1 MRLTLPWPL
10 RRFLLGALLC
20 SVTMATAA
28 SGAEFVVDAAQATDP
43 SGNVYRTL
51 DELASSGALS
61 SGDTVILC
69 NDDSSLTSTLKV
81 AVHFRSNDPE
91 VSRTIS
97 GSPNYLYNFQG
108 MPLQP
113 GSQTR
118 PDISGVLDE
127 NGVAVLTMDSIILD
141 GMALTT
147 TNTSSCIKITGN
159 VQFENSLGVAAITS
173 GKYSPDGA
181 VSMALEGRFVFLNNG
196 QALRVWRKSN
206 VVIGDNALFRGNW
219 IGAIPIE
226 TNDDGGAIWS
236 RGGNVIIGNH
246 AEFDGNYVFS
256 DTRPCRGGVF
266 YDDFFGG
273 AITVGADAV
282 FTGNFVFSTGYAAHG
297 GAMFVRKDGL
307 QYAAETGAIT
317 IGPNPSFIKNFAY
330 SETADAYGG
339 VIYSDGDISF
349 SDGGMFTGNYAKTSG
364 GAITMGGK
372 CDLFALTKDALF
384 SGNMTGG
391 VFTRHEDGTFSVEN
405 GVANAIDM
413 NGFLFSSLYT
423 PNLTLAAEEGREIRF
438 NDPITSRIERAD
450 HPLTLTLNRYTDG
463 EGNVRDTEGTI
474 VFSGGLYQGEEA
486 HLVASRYSNFL
497 ADATLYGGALLLEHG
512 AVFGRNPEEITDKRY
527 NSSLTVEKG
536 VLEITGGSKANAD
549 RFTLSGPGAV
559 LRPGDRAF
567 INTFRADFSRGFT
580 FDMRHQ
586 LQAGPAFGPG
596 LMLSALDSFT
606 AGGYIGVADTGA
618 NAPWFYAD
626 RSWKQDRVFHVLTDV
641 EHTHEGDFDGAVS
654 QATGTARVD
663 DPYAY
668 TGTWSHRWTDADG
681 DGYAEQ
687 LQLVWKADGTPISSI
702 DPELVGELAFNSLWS
717 SASNAAALGGNVLSR
732 LNVFRLADKHAR
744 DLWGMGLGDFAR
756 QRSRGGADG
765 YDYSGGGYSVGADSG
780 FGHDNGIW
788 GIAFGQLYGH
798 AKSRGFQGRNTQD
811 TRMGSLYWGRLLEES
826 RRARWTFKGSLTW
839 AETNNKMTSRLSG
852 APASTGKW
860 NNETWLAQA
869 EVSRTADYAGGWR
882 LTPFL
887 RVEFTHGRQDAFRE
901 QGGYGRDFGG
911 AALKR
916 LSIPVGLEIGRTDE
930 WKGRP
935 WAQALRVSYVG
946 DVLQDV
952 PEGTVYSPYS
962 DMSWRGRAVSP
973 ERHGFRAEYNTSLQC
988 NERWSVY
995 GGYSLEARGNSLYH
1009 RVNAGVARSF

>member
-20 SVTMATAA
+20 SVTMATTA

-81 AVHFRSNDPE
+81 AVHFRSNDSE

-108 MPLQP
+108 MPLRP

-173 GKYSPDGA
+173 GKYSPDGV

-372 CDLFALTKDALF
+372 CDLLALTKDALF
-384 SGNMTGG
+384 GGNMTGG

-413 NGFLFSSLYT
+413 NGSLFSSLYT
-423 PNLTLAAEEGREIRF
+423 PNLTLAAEERREIRF
-438 NDPITSRIERAD
+438 NDPITSRNEDPGR
-450 HPLTLTLNRYTDG
+450 PMTLTLNRYTDG
-463 EGNVRDTEGTI
+463 EGNVRDTDGTI
-474 VFSGGLYQGEEA
+474 VFSGELYQGEDT
-486 HLVASRYSNFL
+486 HLAASRYNSFL
-497 ADATLYGGALLLEHG
+497 ADATLYGGALLLEHDV
-512 AVFGRNPEEITDKRY
+512 VFGRNPEEITDK
-527 NSSLTVEKG
+527 
-536 VLEITGGSKANAD
+536 
-549 RFTLSGPGAV
+549 
-559 LRPGDRAF
+559 
-567 INTFRADFSRGFT
+567 
-580 FDMRHQ
+580 
-586 LQAGPAFGPG
+586 
-596 LMLSALDSFT
+596 
-606 AGGYIGVADTGA
+606 
-618 NAPWFYAD
+618 
-626 RSWKQDRVFHVLTDV
+626 
-641 EHTHEGDFDGAVS
+641 
-654 QATGTARVD
+654 
-663 DPYAY
+663 
-668 TGTWSHRWTDADG
+668 
-681 DGYAEQ
+681 
-687 LQLVWKADGTPISSI
+687 
-702 DPELVGELAFNSLWS
+702 
-717 SASNAAALGGNVLSR
+717 
-732 LNVFRLADKHAR
+732 
-744 DLWGMGLGDFAR
+744 
-756 QRSRGGADG
+756 
-765 YDYSGGGYSVGADSG
+765 
-780 FGHDNGIW
+780 
-788 GIAFGQLYGH
+788 
-798 AKSRGFQGRNTQD
+798 
-811 TRMGSLYWGRLLEES
+811 
-826 RRARWTFKGSLTW
+826 
-839 AETNNKMTSRLSG
+839 
-852 APASTGKW
+852 
-860 NNETWLAQA
+860 
-869 EVSRTADYAGGWR
+869 
-882 LTPFL
+882 
-887 RVEFTHGRQDAFRE
+887 
-901 QGGYGRDFGG
+901 
-911 AALKR
+911 
-916 LSIPVGLEIGRTDE
+916 
-930 WKGRP
+930 
-935 WAQALRVSYVG
+935 
-946 DVLQDV
+946 
-952 PEGTVYSPYS
+952 
-962 DMSWRGRAVSP
+962 
-973 ERHGFRAEYNTSLQC
+973 
-988 NERWSVY
+988 
-995 GGYSLEARGNSLYH
+995 
-1009 RVNAGVARSF
+1009 

>member
-51 DELASSGALS
+51 DELAS

-317 IGPNPSFIKNFAY
+317 IGP
-330 SETADAYGG
+330 
-339 VIYSDGDISF
+339 
-349 SDGGMFTGNYAKTSG
+349 
-364 GAITMGGK
+364 
-372 CDLFALTKDALF
+372 
-384 SGNMTGG
+384 
-391 VFTRHEDGTFSVEN
+391 
-405 GVANAIDM
+405 
-413 NGFLFSSLYT
+413 
-423 PNLTLAAEEGREIRF
+423 
-438 NDPITSRIERAD
+438 
-450 HPLTLTLNRYTDG
+450 
-463 EGNVRDTEGTI
+463 
-474 VFSGGLYQGEEA
+474 
-486 HLVASRYSNFL
+486 
-497 ADATLYGGALLLEHG
+497 
-512 AVFGRNPEEITDKRY
+512 
-527 NSSLTVEKG
+527 
-536 VLEITGGSKANAD
+536 
-549 RFTLSGPGAV
+549 
-559 LRPGDRAF
+559 
-567 INTFRADFSRGFT
+567 
-580 FDMRHQ
+580 
-586 LQAGPAFGPG
+586 
-596 LMLSALDSFT
+596 
-606 AGGYIGVADTGA
+606 
-618 NAPWFYAD
+618 
-626 RSWKQDRVFHVLTDV
+626 
-641 EHTHEGDFDGAVS
+641 
-654 QATGTARVD
+654 
-663 DPYAY
+663 
-668 TGTWSHRWTDADG
+668 
-681 DGYAEQ
+681 
-687 LQLVWKADGTPISSI
+687 
-702 DPELVGELAFNSLWS
+702 
-717 SASNAAALGGNVLSR
+717 
-732 LNVFRLADKHAR
+732 
-744 DLWGMGLGDFAR
+744 
-756 QRSRGGADG
+756 
-765 YDYSGGGYSVGADSG
+765 
-780 FGHDNGIW
+780 
-788 GIAFGQLYGH
+788 
-798 AKSRGFQGRNTQD
+798 
-811 TRMGSLYWGRLLEES
+811 
-826 RRARWTFKGSLTW
+826 
-839 AETNNKMTSRLSG
+839 
-852 APASTGKW
+852 
-860 NNETWLAQA
+860 
-869 EVSRTADYAGGWR
+869 
-882 LTPFL
+882 
-887 RVEFTHGRQDAFRE
+887 
-901 QGGYGRDFGG
+901 
-911 AALKR
+911 
-916 LSIPVGLEIGRTDE
+916 
-930 WKGRP
+930 
-935 WAQALRVSYVG
+935 
-946 DVLQDV
+946 
-952 PEGTVYSPYS
+952 
-962 DMSWRGRAVSP
+962 
-973 ERHGFRAEYNTSLQC
+973 
-988 NERWSVY
+988 
-995 GGYSLEARGNSLYH
+995 
-1009 RVNAGVARSF
+1009 

>member
-28 SGAEFVVDAAQATDP
+28 SGTEFVVDAAQATDP

-69 NDDSSLTSTLKV
+69 NDDSSLTSTLNA

-108 MPLQP
+108 MPLRP

-219 IGAIPIE
+219 IGDIPIE

-330 SETADAYGG
+330 SETANAYGG

-349 SDGGMFTGNYAKTSG
+349 SDGGMFTGN
-364 GAITMGGK
+364 
-372 CDLFALTKDALF
+372 
-384 SGNMTGG
+384 
-391 VFTRHEDGTFSVEN
+391 
-405 GVANAIDM
+405 
-413 NGFLFSSLYT
+413 
-423 PNLTLAAEEGREIRF
+423 
-438 NDPITSRIERAD
+438 
-450 HPLTLTLNRYTDG
+450 
-463 EGNVRDTEGTI
+463 
-474 VFSGGLYQGEEA
+474 
-486 HLVASRYSNFL
+486 
-497 ADATLYGGALLLEHG
+497 
-512 AVFGRNPEEITDKRY
+512 
-527 NSSLTVEKG
+527 
-536 VLEITGGSKANAD
+536 
-549 RFTLSGPGAV
+549 
-559 LRPGDRAF
+559 
-567 INTFRADFSRGFT
+567 
-580 FDMRHQ
+580 
-586 LQAGPAFGPG
+586 
-596 LMLSALDSFT
+596 
-606 AGGYIGVADTGA
+606 
-618 NAPWFYAD
+618 
-626 RSWKQDRVFHVLTDV
+626 
-641 EHTHEGDFDGAVS
+641 
-654 QATGTARVD
+654 
-663 DPYAY
+663 
-668 TGTWSHRWTDADG
+668 
-681 DGYAEQ
+681 
-687 LQLVWKADGTPISSI
+687 
-702 DPELVGELAFNSLWS
+702 
-717 SASNAAALGGNVLSR
+717 
-732 LNVFRLADKHAR
+732 
-744 DLWGMGLGDFAR
+744 
-756 QRSRGGADG
+756 
-765 YDYSGGGYSVGADSG
+765 
-780 FGHDNGIW
+780 
-788 GIAFGQLYGH
+788 
-798 AKSRGFQGRNTQD
+798 
-811 TRMGSLYWGRLLEES
+811 
-826 RRARWTFKGSLTW
+826 
-839 AETNNKMTSRLSG
+839 
-852 APASTGKW
+852 
-860 NNETWLAQA
+860 
-869 EVSRTADYAGGWR
+869 
-882 LTPFL
+882 
-887 RVEFTHGRQDAFRE
+887 
-901 QGGYGRDFGG
+901 
-911 AALKR
+911 
-916 LSIPVGLEIGRTDE
+916 
-930 WKGRP
+930 
-935 WAQALRVSYVG
+935 
-946 DVLQDV
+946 
-952 PEGTVYSPYS
+952 
-962 DMSWRGRAVSP
+962 
-973 ERHGFRAEYNTSLQC
+973 
-988 NERWSVY
+988 
-995 GGYSLEARGNSLYH
+995 
-1009 RVNAGVARSF
+1009 